1 MPLRLLSL
9 IILSWMLCSLPAQEK
24 VHLFF
29 TGEIH
34 GYLLSDET
42 RQQGGILPLQA
53 AIADM
58 AARDTV
64 SPGERLILDSG
75 EALAYHYLARLDSG
89 ATLLAQMTRAG
100 YDAMTVG
107 NLDFKY
113 GRENLRRL
121 NDAYPDLALLA
132 ANVINADGMPWL
144 LPYRIFKRSGLR
156 IGVVGAIEPRL
167 EKTILPG
174 HLGSLRFSPLH
185 ESLQQTVQ
193 ALRPQCDLVVA
204 LIHAGFYENL
214 ELARRIEGLDVVI
227 GRPEG
232 DSLDI
237 VQLYDRRNRLKS
249 VVVKAAPNA
258 RAVGHLTVSMI
269 REGAQYRLRDAK
281 LQAYKDAL
289 ALPPSRLDIAPYEA
303 LERRYDA
310 YCRRKYR
317 GRGPDE
323 AIIATGGDFRAHYVD
338 YLLYA
343 LLKSTRS
350 EIAIINDGFF
360 RFSPADSARPH
371 LTIRDIERINWSNEH
386 LAIMR
391 LTGKD
396 LKAILR
402 RGVQEIPAGRG
413 AHLRF
418 LSIKNYQGSA
428 GREVLIHGKPPQD
441 NEVYAVVTTH
451 FLATGGDGYREFRN
465 GTHRRDRF
473 HGDTR
478 IVAGSSPQHQPVD
491 INSLLVRFYQSEERP
506 AFSALDEWF
515 RRNRFL
521 NRALWLVNLNQVDI
535 SFRSVTVTNN
545 ENFSEVKDSRVNAAT
560 ADLFSYALGGDV
572 SLVRQTRNTRWE
584 NSLLLKNARTRI
596 GNGRLE
602 ETDDNLELESTLDAY
617 DLSSKLGLPRG
628 VNLFSSLRFDSELT
642 PTENQAGEDNPRQQD
657 LYLTAG
663 FSYLGKNL
671 KEARL
676 GFFGKYDRVDE
687 SLDSGIE
694 FNGKFRQGLGALN
707 YQGALRLRYLI
718 SNQNPLPGDEWGS
731 LDLSNGFEI
740 ALTGSLR
747 LRPQFDLF
755 VFRDRL
761 LAQTAANLQYSL
773 NLTYSRVWKPQYLRF
788 FRRDR
793 K

>member
-1 MPLRLLSL
+1 MSARLFS
-9 IILSWMLCSLPAQEK
+9 IMILPWIFLSLPAQEK
-24 VHLFF
+24 IHLFF

-53 AIADM
+53 TIAGIC
-58 AARDTV
+58 AADSIRA
-64 SPGERLILDSG
+64 GERLILDTG
-75 EALAYHYLARLDSG
+75 EALAYHYLASLDSG
-89 ATLLAQMTRAG
+89 RTVMAEMARAG

-121 NDAYPDLALLA
+121 NAAYPDLALLG
-132 ANVINADGMPWL
+132 ANVVDRDGTPFL
-144 LPYRIFKRSGLR
+144 TPYRIFQRDGLR

-167 EKTILPG
+167 EKNILPG
-174 HLGSLRFSPLH
+174 HLGGLRFSPLR

-193 ALRPQCDLVVA
+193 ALRPQCDLIVA
-204 LIHAGFYENL
+204 LNHCGFDENL
-214 ELARRIEGLDVVI
+214 DLARRVEGLDVVI

-232 DSLDI
+232 DSLDV

-249 VVVKAAPNA
+249 VVVRAAPNA
-258 RAVGHLTVSMI
+258 RAVGHLILSVT
-269 REGAQYRLRDAK
+269 RDGGDFRLRDAN
-281 LQAYKDAL
+281 LRAYEDVL
-289 ALPPSRLDIAPYEA
+289 ALPQSRLDNAPYEA
-303 LERRYDA
+303 QERRYND

-317 GRGPDE
+317 LGPDD
-323 AIIATGGDFRAHYVD
+323 AILATAGDFRENYID

-350 EIAIINDGFF
+350 EIAIINEGFF
-360 RFSPADSARPH
+360 RFSPADTGRQS
-371 LTIRDIERINWSNEH
+371 LSVRDIERINWSDEN
-386 LAIMR
+386 LVIMR

-396 LKAILR
+396 LKAILK
-402 RGVQEIPAGRG
+402 RGVQEIPSGRG

-418 LSIKNYQGSA
+418 LSIKNYQGSTV
-428 GREVLIHGKPPQD
+428 REVLIHGKPPQD

-451 FLATGGDGYREFRN
+451 FLASGGDGYPEFLG
-465 GTHRRDRF
+465 GTHRRSRF
-473 HGDTR
+473 RGDTR

-491 INSLLVRFYQSEERP
+491 INSLLVRFYRSEERP
-506 AFSALDEWF
+506 EFSALDDWF
-515 RRNRFL
+515 SSNPFL
-521 NRALWLVNLNQVDI
+521 NRALWLVNLNNIDI
-535 SFRSVTVTNN
+535 AFRSVTVRNN
-545 ENFSEVKDSRVNAAT
+545 ENFNDVKDSRVNAAT

-572 SLVRQTRNTRWE
+572 SLVRQTRDTRWE

-596 GNGRLE
+596 GNGKLE
-602 ETDDNLELESTLDAY
+602 ESDDNLELESILDAY

-628 VNLFSSLRFDSELT
+628 ANLFSSLRFDSELT
-642 PTENQAGEDNPRQQD
+642 PTQNQSGEDNTRQQD
-657 LYLTAG
+657 FYLTAG
-663 FSYLGKNL
+663 FSYRGKKL

-676 GFFGKYDRVDE
+676 GFFGKYNLVDE

-694 FNGKFRQGLGALN
+694 LNSKFREQLGTLS

-718 SNQNPLPGDEWGS
+718 SNRNPVSGDEWGS
-731 LDLSNGFEI
+731 LDLSNGLEI
-740 ALTGSLR
+740 AITGSLR
-747 LRPQFDLF
+747 LRPELDLF
-755 VFRDRL
+755 VFRDRF
-761 LAQTAANLQYSL
+761 LAQTATNLQYSL